1 MTLIFRERSVSDK
14 ISVFR
19 SDHPNNHCCLSLTV
33 MFVLQGAS
41 DPECLQQDRR
51 HTEAAQRQAH
61 PRPQVAVRLVS
72 TLHGQYSLTR
82 STARPCVAFMNGAV
96 HKLR

>member
-1 MTLIFRERSVSDK
+1 
-14 ISVFR
+14 
-19 SDHPNNHCCLSLTV
+19 

-72 TLHGQYSLTR
+72 TLHGQYSLDR

>member
-1 MTLIFRERSVSDK
+1 MKLISRERSVSDK
-14 ISVFR
+14 VSVFKT
-19 SDHPNNHCCLSLTV
+19 DHTDHHCCLSLTV

-72 TLHGQYSLTR
+72 TLHGQYSLDR
-82 STARPCVAFMNGAV
+82 STDRPCVAFMNDAV

>member
-1 MTLIFRERSVSDK
+1 
-14 ISVFR
+14 
-19 SDHPNNHCCLSLTV
+19 

-51 HTEAAQRQAH
+51 DTEAAQRQAH

-82 STARPCVAFMNGAV
+82 STARPCVRELSSFHEWRRTQITIVVFLPTPQKPNF
-96 HKLR
+96 LRDIFNTNPKIMV